1 MEEKVTF
8 KYFYGDEADAYT
20 FYRIPKQLF
29 TSDYF
34 KELSTDAKVLYGLM
48 LDRMALSIKNEWLD
62 AENRAYIYFSIEDVM
77 ELLNCG
83 HNKAVKSMQELDVDG
98 GIGLIEKKRR
108 GMGKSFLLRQ
118 Q

>member
-48 LDRMALSIKNEWLD
+48 LDRMALSIKNEWFD

-83 HNKAVKSMQELDVDG
+83 HNKAVKSMHR
-98 GIGLIEKKRR
+98 EKAQRN
-108 GMGKSFLLRQ
+108 GKNQCDICKKLHFGR
-118 Q
+118 